1 VFERKSHQAEDP
13 REAENAENL
22 DEDQKL
28 TLTSIVTLADSS
40 KNRNTV
46 ALSDQFGMSKIFIFI
61 EKQ

>member
-28 TLTSIVTLADSS
+28 ALTSIVTLADSS
-40 KNRNTV
+40 KNSNTV
-46 ALSDQFGMSKIFIFI
+46 ALSDQF
-61 EKQ
+61 